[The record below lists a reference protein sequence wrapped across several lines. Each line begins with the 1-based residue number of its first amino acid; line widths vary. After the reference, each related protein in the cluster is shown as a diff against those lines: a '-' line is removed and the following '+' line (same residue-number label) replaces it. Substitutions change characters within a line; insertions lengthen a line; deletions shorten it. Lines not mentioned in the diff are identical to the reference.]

1 MKNSQA
7 INKSTCFSHL
17 FQAFAATKQLNVH
30 VTGVLS
36 HGLNKKYL
44 FTDLHQYK
52 HDSNLTLNVL
62 MKVLWNHSKVE
73 TIINHYNYLYFSYKE
88 LLQSIHVFLIHR
100 ENHCHPF
107 CIYKQTTVSEKTRTI
122 KFVQSFLELL
132 VRRRIFYEVN
142 IYLIY
147 MILLTLS

>member
-1 MKNSQA
+1 MHFSPFLKVYNIIFMIVMKNSQA
-7 INKSTCFSHL
+7 INKLTCFSHL

-52 HDSNLTLNVL
+52 HDWSNLTLNVL

-88 LLQSIHVFLIHR
+88 LPTKYICILNSQGKSLPPVLYLQADNCFR
-100 ENHCHPF
+100 EN
-107 CIYKQTTVSEKTRTI
+107 K
-122 KFVQSFLELL
+122 
-132 VRRRIFYEVN
+132 N
-142 IYLIY
+142 N
-147 MILLTLS
+147 

>member
-7 INKSTCFSHL
+7 INKLTCFSHL

-62 MKVLWNHSKVE
+62 MKVLWNHSKVA

-107 CIYKQTTVSEKTRTI
+107 CIYKQTTVSEKTRT
-122 KFVQSFLELL
+122 SLCC
-132 VRRRIFYEVN
+132 
-142 IYLIY
+142 
-147 MILLTLS
+147 LS

>member
-1 MKNSQA
+1 MNNSQA

-88 LLQSIHVFLIHR
+88 LLQCIHVFLIHR

-107 CIYKQTTVSEKTRTI
+107 CIYKQTTSCFRENKN
-122 KFVQSFLELL
+122 KFA
-132 VRRRIFYEVN
+132 
-142 IYLIY
+142 
-147 MILLTLS
+147 MCCLS